1 MAYNHAQ
8 AEAEWKRE
16 EHARVMKMRKAGMS
30 KEDILTIVVYDRSVF
45 NSNRRFESHLDDSE
59 IDIENAA
66 DCEVFGEFHTVEQM
80 VGEIEDFTLHQ
91 IVAEADEFTLQ
102 ILLMKAQG
110 YSTRD
115 ICLHFGVDKG
125 VVYGRI
131 RRLRNKIVNKL

>member
-1 MAYNHAQ
+1 MFS
-8 AEAEWKRE
+8 RE
-16 EHARVMKMRKAGMS
+16 LLLLL
-30 KEDILTIVVYDRSVF
+30 DILLCLF
-45 NSNRRFESHLDDSE
+45 LD
-59 IDIENAA
+59 I
-66 DCEVFGEFHTVEQM
+66 
-80 VGEIEDFTLHQ
+80 TLACVTFYSAFWMTEWLSGNK

-115 ICLHFGVDKG
+115 ICFHFGVDKG

>member
-1 MAYNHAQ
+1 MIFLKSFGAVFFLSIAVY
-8 AEAEWKRE
+8 
-16 EHARVMKMRKAGMS
+16 
-30 KEDILTIVVYDRSVF
+30 LT
-45 NSNRRFESHLDDSE
+45 L
-59 IDIENAA
+59 
-66 DCEVFGEFHTVEQM
+66 TVEQM
-80 VGEIEDFTLHQ
+80 VDEIEDFTLHQ

>member
-1 MAYNHAQ
+1 M
-8 AEAEWKRE
+8 
-16 EHARVMKMRKAGMS
+16 
-30 KEDILTIVVYDRSVF
+30 
-45 NSNRRFESHLDDSE
+45 
-59 IDIENAA
+59 DIENAA
-66 DCEVFGEFHTVEQM
+66 DCEGFGELYTVEQM
-80 VGEIEDFTLHQ
+80 VDEIEDFTLHQ

-115 ICLHFGVDKG
+115 ICFHFGVDKG

>member
-8 AEAEWKRE
+8 AEAKWKSE
-16 EHARVMKMRKAGMS
+16 EYERVTEMRQAGMS
-30 KEDILTIVVYDRSVF
+30 EEDIQTMIDYDRSIF

-59 IDIENAA
+59 MDIENAVG
-66 DCEVFGEFHTVEQM
+66 CEGFREIYTAEQLIN
-80 VGEIEDFTLHQ
+80 EIEDFTLHQ
-91 IVAEADEFTLQ
+91 ILAEADEFTLQ

-115 ICLHFGVDKG
+115 ICLHFGIDKG
-125 VVYGRI
+125 TVYGRI